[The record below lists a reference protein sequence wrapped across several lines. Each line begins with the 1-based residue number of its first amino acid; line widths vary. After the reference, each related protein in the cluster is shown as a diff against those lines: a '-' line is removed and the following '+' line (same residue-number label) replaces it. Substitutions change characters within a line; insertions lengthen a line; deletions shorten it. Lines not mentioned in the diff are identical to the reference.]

1 LTTFTIAIEA
11 YGSID
16 CESNPSVGIS
26 SVFVNWA
33 GAGILETTV
42 PGSLDSCAFA
52 VLVLQ
57 DLEQRFSLVLLQ
69 EIKFEV
75 EDDV

>member
-1 LTTFTIAIEA
+1 M
-11 YGSID
+11 
-16 CESNPSVGIS
+16 
-26 SVFVNWA
+26 NWA

-42 PGSLDSCAFA
+42 PGSLDSRGFA

-69 EIKFEV
+69 KIKFEV
-75 EDDV
+75 EDDA